1 MITTRSLILIVVV
14 GCSGETEM
22 ETSPTCDEGIVGD
35 LSATPEVEIVV
46 RDASGNTRLAEDMMP
61 VDLIV
66 PPQGGKVFLVAP
78 RVRNMDTCSL
88 RVTATLRDECTNRI
102 LALEARPLRFAADAD
117 GWASPVNPH
126 LISSWSNVPACPTA
140 AAVRDVEGEPYVLTI
155 TVEDDQGRGASV
167 SRHVVPTCAEGDERC
182 LCECDASYRLGE
194 TCAPDDDSVVAEA
207 CP

>member
-1 MITTRSLILIVVV
+1 MITTRSLILIVASA
-14 GCSGETEM
+14 CSAEIM
-22 ETSPTCDEGIVGD
+22 ETAPICADDVVGD
-35 LSATPEVEIVV
+35 LSAAPEVEIVV
-46 RDASGNTRLAEDMMP
+46 RDAAGNVQLAEDMMS

-78 RVRNMDTCSL
+78 RVRNMFTCSL

-102 LALEARPLRFAADAD
+102 LALEARPLRFAPAGD
-117 GWASPVNPH
+117 GWASPVNPS

-140 AAVRDVEGEPYVLTI
+140 AAVRDVEGEPYLLTI
-155 TVEDDQGRGASV
+155 TVEDSRGRSASV
-167 SRHVVPTCAEGDERC
+167 SRRVVPTCPDGDERC

-194 TCAPDDDSVVAEA
+194 TCAPDDDSVLAEA